1 MDLTKVKGCYSKEL
15 RANCD
20 LIKMYLKEPTCSVQ
34 DMITMVKKLI
44 EPAFI
49 NAEAKAR
56 FTSNLEACGSKE
68 EVDRLCHEAVIHG
81 MWYKSRKQRVRC

>member
-1 MDLTKVKGCYSKEL
+1 MNLTKVKGCYSKEL
-15 RANCD
+15 RQNCD

-49 NAEAKAR
+49 NAEAKTR
-56 FTSNLEACGSKE
+56 FTSNLEACSSKE
-68 EVDRLCHEAVIHG
+68 EIDRLCHEAVIHG

>member
-1 MDLTKVKGCYSKEL
+1 MDLTKVNGCYSKEL

-20 LIKMYLKEPTCSVQ
+20 LIKMYIKEPTCSVQ

-56 FTSNLEACGSKE
+56 FTSNLEACSSKTE
-68 EVDRLCHEAVIHG
+68 IEKLCHEAVIHG